1 MLPRERGVTDLRP
14 RRPTQETEEPVVYE
28 TYRPLRSSGL
38 RLIRLVWF
46 LAGLVDSLI
55 GIRFALKLLGA
66 STQAPFVNLVYGIT
80 SPLISPFRLI
90 FPTAGHGPFVLEPE
104 SLVALIIYPLIGLGA
119 VSLIRIMDK
128 RQTLPS

>member
-1 MLPRERGVTDLRP
+1 MLPRERGITDLSP
-14 RRPTQETEEPVVYE
+14 RRPTRETEAPVVYE

-46 LAGLVDSLI
+46 LVGLIDSLI
-55 GIRFALKLLGA
+55 GIRFAFKLLGA

-80 SPLISPFRLI
+80 SPLIAPFRLI

-104 SLVALIIYPLIGLGA
+104 SLVALIIYPLIGLGV

-128 RQTLPS
+128 RQTVLS